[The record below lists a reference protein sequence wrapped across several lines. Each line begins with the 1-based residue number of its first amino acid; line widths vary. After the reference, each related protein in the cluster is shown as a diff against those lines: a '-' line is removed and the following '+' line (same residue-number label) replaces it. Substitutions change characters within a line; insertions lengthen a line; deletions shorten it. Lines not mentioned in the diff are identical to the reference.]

1 MAAQSQLSDDL
12 LEDIVSSS
20 DSNRFEDAVDLTRQI
35 RWQSVRERDKSRE
48 GTNNNPLRRT
58 GTLPAMRKDSP
69 DDEMEANRSSP
80 ITEPLFN
87 PASPHYLCVPRGH
100 ISGRFETLLYRTS
113 PSVMSMGSEP
123 ESCLDD
129 IPYLAG
135 ADDDEDM
142 DF

>member
-1 MAAQSQLSDDL
+1 VSDEALDS
-12 LEDIVSSS
+12 IVSSS
-20 DSNRFEDAVDLTRQI
+20 DSNRFADDREDLTRQI
-35 RWQSVRERDKSRE
+35 RWQSVRERDKSRD
-48 GTNNNPLRRT
+48 GANNNPLRRT

-69 DDEMEANRSSP
+69 DDDMDANRSSP

-100 ISGRFETLLYRTS
+100 ISGSQNSSKFGTS

-129 IPYLAG
+129 IPYLHG
-135 ADDDEDM
+135 AEDEDEI
-142 DF
+142 DFGNG